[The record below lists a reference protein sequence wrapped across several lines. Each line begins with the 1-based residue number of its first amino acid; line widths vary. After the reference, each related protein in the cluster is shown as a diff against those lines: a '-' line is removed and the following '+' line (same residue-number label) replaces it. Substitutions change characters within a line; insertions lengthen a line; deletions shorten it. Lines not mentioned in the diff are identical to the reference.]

1 MQNSTKANKTVI
13 ITGATSGL
21 GYYCAEAIA
30 RSGQDWHI
38 IIASRNLSRV
48 EEAVRTLMAE
58 TEYPNIEGM
67 TLDLASLASVHQ
79 FVQDFITGERP
90 PLREIVCNAGIVIV
104 SDTLYTE
111 DGFEMT
117 FGVNHLGHFLL
128 VNLLLPQMSDATP
141 RRRQAQDKGL
151 SRMYAHQDSD
161 RSGIVFVSSSTH
173 DPNANTGMPNPQY
186 QDAELLAFPANNDN
200 DTNIVNTGRR
210 RYTTSKLCNI
220 LCTYELSRRLQKQ
233 QSNIT
238 VNAFNPGMMIDTKF
252 GRDFSEAEISAL
264 VANTP
269 QSVLEKAKDSK
280 TMGSILARL
289 ILDPS
294 LDRVTG
300 KYFDGLEEVRSSN
313 ESYDEKKATELWESS
328 AELAKLSLRKA
339 ALLQ

>member
-1 MQNSTKANKTVI
+1 MQNLTQATKTVI
-13 ITGATSGL
+13 ITGANSGL

-58 TEYPNIEGM
+58 TEYPSIEGM
-67 TLDLASLASVHQ
+67 ALDLASLTSVRQ
-79 FVQDFITGERP
+79 FVQDFIAGERP
-90 PLREIVCNAGIVIV
+90 PLQAIICNAGIQIV

-128 VNLLLPQMSDATP
+128 VNLLLPQL
-141 RRRQAQDKGL
+141 G
-151 SRMYAHQDSD
+151 D
-161 RSGIVFVSSSTH
+161 RSRIVFVSSDVH
-173 DPNANTGMPNPQY
+173 NPDANTGMPNPQY
-186 QDAELLAFPANNDN
+186 QDAELLAFPADNDN
-200 DTNIVNTGRR
+200 NTDIGNTGRR

-220 LCTYELSRRLQKQ
+220 FCTYELSRRLQKQ

-238 VNAFNPGMMIDTKF
+238 VNAFNPGLMLDTKLAK
-252 GRDFSEAEISAL
+252 DYSEAELSAFITTIS
-264 VANTP
+264 
-269 QSVLEKAKDSK
+269 QSVMENARDSK
-280 TMGSILARL
+280 TMGSALARL

-294 LDRVTG
+294 LNQVTG
-300 KYFDGLEEVRSSN
+300 KYFDGLEEVPSSA

-328 AELAKLSLRKA
+328 ARLLELSPKEAILM
-339 ALLQ
+339 Q